1 MAIVFQKDI
10 STTKLLMA
18 YNNHIII
25 FNASDLQ
32 APINCEITG
41 LGINAV
47 IYPAPNGYFYFNLLE
62 YIKKAINTNNFVETV
77 VPALNGAD
85 VSTFTYDVTNG
96 CYLNDTLTLKINLE
110 ESISVT
116 ATRNLKFLAG
126 VENLETWKK
135 NEILMADAD
144 YIILSPVKDR
154 SNNKVYLKY
163 WEGYPFEFSFYTNF
177 PTAEFTLINTTNGL
191 SYGFDGK
198 GRITSLYLSDGRT
211 DETIENFL
219 PLVYGTNVLRISKD
233 DVLQDPIIYLNKAEA
248 DCGIYIKWLNKYG
261 RWNYW
266 LFNKNHFRNRNS
278 RYESELAND
287 FSNLDETISPTLQT
301 GKNTTDTLKCIYERL
316 NAEEKLVL
324 EGITESIK
332 ILMFTGERYSQA
344 EPNDWIE
351 VTLKS
356 TSFPMV
362 KPKTEIY
369 NMEVEFELPTR
380 YGIKL

>member
-1 MAIVFQKDI
+1 
-10 STTKLLMA
+10 MA
-18 YNNHIII
+18 YNNHILI
-25 FNASDLQ
+25 FNASELQ

-47 IYPAPNGYFYFNLLE
+47 IYPAPNGFFYFNLLE
-62 YIKKAINTNNFVETV
+62 YIKKAINTNNFTETV
-77 VPALNGAD
+77 VPDLNGAD
-85 VSTFTYDVTNG
+85 SSTFTYDVTNG
-96 CYLNDTLTLKINLE
+96 HYLNDTLILKINLE
-110 ESISVT
+110 EDLSVT
-116 ATRNLKFLAG
+116 TTRNLKFLAG

-135 NEILMADAD
+135 NEILIADSN
-144 YIILSPVKDR
+144 YIVLSPVKDR
-154 SNNKVYLKY
+154 SNNKTYLKY
-163 WEGYPFEFSFYTNF
+163 WEGYPFEISFYTNY
-177 PTAEFTLINTTNGL
+177 PTAEFTLTNTTNGL
-191 SYGFDGK
+191 HYTFEGK

-219 PLVYGTNVLRISKD
+219 PLVTGNNVLRISND
-233 DVLQDPIIYLNKAEA
+233 DVLQDPIIYLNKEES
-248 DCGIYIKWLNKYG
+248 DCGIYIKFLNKYG

-266 LFNKNHFRNRNS
+266 LFKKDHFRNRNS

-287 FSNLDETISPTLQT
+287 FSNIEDTVSPTLQT
-301 GKNTTDTLKCIYERL
+301 GKTTTDTIKCIYERL

-332 ILMFTGERYSQA
+332 ILMFTGERYTKA
-344 EPNDWIE
+344 EPSDWIE

-356 TSFPMV
+356 TSFPLT

-380 YGIKL
+380 NGLKL